1 MVTCIYR
8 HCRRSH
14 AFSFSLYIK
23 IFYIIFY
30 IQGSFM
36 IFAWMFL
43 AIISIFIARY
53 SRLLWKG
60 WRIRGSDAWFQVC
73 INNLLHLLFFL
84 FCLYEVV
91 SRVLYGAKIHISRLI
106 ATLCHAVRLVEVSDK
121 QM

>member
-1 MVTCIYR
+1 
-8 HCRRSH
+8 
-14 AFSFSLYIK
+14 
-23 IFYIIFY
+23 
-30 IQGSFM
+30 M